1 MMTAY
6 HKNAI
11 NVLSIMLCLGIG
23 YFLMSHILIPA
34 THSVTPKLLW
44 RTGGIPS
51 MQDEYMM
58 FIRNDN
64 YLPEGETH
72 LVKRLGCI
80 EGQFLSRVNRQF
92 YCDGKEIAIAAVQDS
107 TGKALPIFSYT
118 GVIPPG
124 KAFAVGD
131 TDNSYDSRY
140 WGFMDI
146 NTAERLTP
154 IF

>member
-1 MMTAY
+1 MKTEDRKSLSTALLL
-6 HKNAI
+6 I
-11 NVLSIMLCLGIG
+11 CMLIG
-23 YFLMSHILIPA
+23 SYIVNHILIPA
-34 THSVTPKLLW
+34 THSVSPKLLW
-44 RTGGIPS
+44 RSGGIPKK
-51 MQDEYMM
+51 QNDYMM
-58 FIRNDN
+58 FVLNDD

-80 EGQFLSRVNRQF
+80 EGQYLKKLNRQF

-107 TGKALPIFSYT
+107 TGKQLPVFSFT
-118 GVIPPG
+118 GVIPKG

-146 NTAERLTP
+146 SAAERLTP

>member
-1 MMTAY
+1 MKTEDRKSLSVAVLLICM
-6 HKNAI
+6 AI
-11 NVLSIMLCLGIG
+11 GSYTVN
-23 YFLMSHILIPA
+23 HILIPA
-34 THSVTPKLLW
+34 THSIKYKLLW
-44 RTGGIPS
+44 RSGGTPTA
-51 MQDEYMM
+51 QNDYMM
-58 FIRNDN
+58 FVLNDD

-80 EGQFLSRVNRQF
+80 EGQYLSKLNRQF

-107 TGKALPIFSYT
+107 TGKPLPVFSFT
-118 GVIPPG
+118 GVIPRG

-146 NTAERLTP
+146 RTAERLTP